1 VRRKTEGRV
10 ALRYP
15 ACVTPGNEN
24 DLGVDAGL
32 CADCVHARWVESARS
47 SFFLLCEL
55 SATNPEF
62 PRYPRLPVIQCG
74 GFAPKAIPQR

>member
-1 VRRKTEGRV
+1 MRKKTEGRV
-10 ALRYP
+10 TLRYP
-15 ACVTPGNEN
+15 ANMDPGGED
-24 DLGVDAGL
+24 DLRLRAGL
-32 CADCVHARWVESARS
+32 CADCVHARRVESARG

-74 GFAPKAIPQR
+74 GFSREAIPER